1 MNKRTILIACKIFAQ
16 ELEAALPPDKDIE
29 IIWIDAAL
37 HADLQKLEEELQRVL
52 TAEQSKGVDIRILFG
67 SGCHPDMCRLARRF
81 GAGLAPVKN
90 CIEAF
95 CGEKT
100 RQLEENR
107 TMIMTP
113 GWVRAWPNIMR
124 ALGWDDVDTRINFG
138 IYDRILLLEPGLDP
152 LTEEEI
158 LTFFDLTQVPIEL
171 ESLDLGQFRETL
183 ARVLC

>member
-1 MNKRTILIACKIFAQ
+1 MKKHKVLIACKIFAR
-16 ELEAALPPDKDIE
+16 ELEAALPADEDIE

-37 HADLQKLEEELQRVL
+37 HADLPMLETELHRAL
-52 TAEQSKGVDIRILFG
+52 TEKQGTDVDIRILFG
-67 SGCHPDMCRLARRF
+67 SACHPDMCRLARRY

-95 CGEKT
+95 CGDTVKK
-100 RQLEENR
+100 LEENR

-113 GWVRAWPNIMR
+113 GWVRAWPDIMA

-138 IYDRILLLEPGLDP
+138 IYDRILLLDPGLDP
-152 LTEEEI
+152 LTDEEI

-171 ESLDLGQFRETL
+171 ESLDLSQFRETL
-183 ARVLC
+183 SRILC